1 MLCSCSC
8 FELNDLIDEILLLI
22 FEKLDNLDIL
32 YSLHGVNKRLNNIIR
47 DPLFTNSLN
56 FVKWSSK
63 KFSSNV
69 IFNRYCLQILPD
81 ISMKIKWFY
90 IESSSAKHILRAADY
105 PNLYELGLYNM
116 KVKIPNLKCFVL
128 SCPWEISSYEELI
141 LPLLYRTTNLEKL
154 DLYLTFYVK
163 DRFIDGNH
171 IKTNILSNI
180 PQLNRF
186 SFHIHS
192 LMFINNQINLLSKED
207 IQETVID
214 FKHNKIISY
223 VDYFLEKQI
232 GQCHVYSYP
241 SEMQYYQNITNHF
254 SSGLYKYVRLISL
267 YDEHP
272 FEHEFFIK
280 ISQSFPFLESLTLIN
295 NHRHKNLNNF
305 INQ

>member
-105 PNLYELGLYNM
+105 PNLYGLALYNM
-116 KVKIPNLKCFVL
+116 KVQSLSQCLYLLDGRFSQPQTLYVDLAKVLSIDLPENKVKIPNLKCFVL

-141 LPLLYRTTNLEKL
+141 LLLLYRMRNLEKL
-154 DLYLTFYVK
+154 GLYLTFYVK

-180 PQLNRF
+180 P
-186 SFHIHS
+186 
-192 LMFINNQINLLSKED
+192 
-207 IQETVID
+207 
-214 FKHNKIISY
+214 
-223 VDYFLEKQI
+223 
-232 GQCHVYSYP
+232 
-241 SEMQYYQNITNHF
+241 
-254 SSGLYKYVRLISL
+254 
-267 YDEHP
+267 
-272 FEHEFFIK
+272 
-280 ISQSFPFLESLTLIN
+280 
-295 NHRHKNLNNF
+295 
-305 INQ
+305 

>member
-105 PNLYELGLYNM
+105 PNLYGLALYNM
-116 KVKIPNLKCFVL
+116 KVKTARRLF
-128 SCPWEISSYEELI
+128 
-141 LPLLYRTTNLEKL
+141 T
-154 DLYLTFYVK
+154 
-163 DRFIDGNH
+163 
-171 IKTNILSNI
+171 
-180 PQLNRF
+180 
-186 SFHIHS
+186 
-192 LMFINNQINLLSKED
+192 
-207 IQETVID
+207 
-214 FKHNKIISY
+214 
-223 VDYFLEKQI
+223 

-280 ISQSFPFLESLTLIN
+280 ISQSFPFLEIDISTVHEDYIQEFLFNTKTYFHNNIYLNIN
-295 NHRHKNLNNF
+295 YKLLEKVTHNF
-305 INQ
+305 ARDDTN